1 MKYLLLFIGLFFFC
15 TTKSHAQKFA
25 VIGDYGVGDEQEEKV
40 ADLVKSWNPDFIL
53 TVGDN
58 NYPNGTASTIDD
70 NIGKYYSDFIAPYQ
84 GAYGEGASENKF
96 FPVAGNHDYY
106 TEGAAPF
113 YDYFQLPNNER
124 YYDFVKGDV
133 HFFGLNSNFQE
144 PDGITST
151 SLQAQWLQEKLT
163 QSTAKWKIVYLH
175 HPPYSSGSH
184 GSTHDLQWDF
194 AEWGATAVI
203 AGHDHHYERSHVD
216 GVLYFVN
223 GTGGRYLYNFGA
235 PNPETQIRYRQH
247 GAMLIEAN
255 KKYIRFQ
262 FRSPKNIPLD
272 DYRLFYEP
280 NNNLPVNNNILV
292 NLHETPH
299 KPTTVSIFP
308 NPLTEG
314 NSLSIKFEGKRINGF
329 FRAKLFNFWGKQISE
344 HSFALANSNT
354 YSFPISA
361 LPTGAYFLELQGET
375 YQGKL
380 KFLIAP

>member
-1 MKYLLLFIGLFFFC
+1 MKYLLLFIGLLFFC
-15 TTKSHAQKFA
+15 TTESHAQKFA
-25 VIGDYGVGDEQEEKV
+25 VIGDYGVDDEQEEKV

-58 NYPNGTASTIDD
+58 NYPNGAASTIDD

-106 TEGAAPF
+106 MEGATPF

-133 HFFGLNSNFQE
+133 HFFGLNSNYQE

-163 QSTAKWKIVYLH
+163 HSTAKWKIVYLH

-184 GSTHDLQWDF
+184 GSTFNLQWDF

-223 GTGGRYLYNFGA
+223 GTGGRYLYNFGT
-235 PNPETQIRYRQH
+235 PNPETQIRHKQH

-255 KKYIRFQ
+255 KKSIHFQ
-262 FRSPKNIPLD
+262 FRSYKNIVLD

-280 NNNLPVNNNILV
+280 NNIDINDLLV
-292 NLHETPH
+292 GIEEIPD
-299 KPTTVSIFP
+299 KATTASIFP
-308 NPLTEG
+308 NPLIGKNT
-314 NSLSIKFEGKRINGF
+314 LSIKFEGHLESRF
-329 FRAKLFNFWGKQISE
+329 FRAKLFNYLGKQLIE
-344 HSFALANSNT
+344 YSFFLKGTNT
-354 YSFPISA
+354 YSLPVND
-361 LPTGAYFLELQGET
+361 LPTGAYFLELQGEA
-375 YQGKL
+375 YQTKL
-380 KFLIAP
+380 KLLIAP